1 METRELS
8 NDNRRDKA
16 RRAREMSLDDRL
28 TAGAILYAEQMQ
40 LVRCFVAGLHPDWTD
55 DQVNSEMFRREE
67 LVRQQNTKKYYRVVS
82 HNDTPVV
89 RLIRFS

>member
-1 METRELS
+1 METGKLS
-8 NDNRRDKA
+8 NDIRRDKA

-40 LVRCFVAGLHPDWTD
+40 LVRSFVAGLHPDWTD

-89 RLIRFS
+89 PPK